1 MKYEAW
7 SSYKGSSALILAAVL
22 LAVAAVLAWLGTRL
36 RGRIGAERP
45 GKLVTSTIVIVF
57 LLSGFSFLMAVK
69 AYVLELKNQL
79 APLFSSAAGHAHP
92 RNPITPITVI
102 CGLASFVGIIML
114 TRKHGAWKALVS
126 AVVGTI
132 AAPFI
137 FELPFDLI
145 VMTRTHPPNPA
156 GVYTPLFFLPLFA
169 VAVSSFAML
178 SFSSAM
184 KVSKYALFCLAG
196 MFLVFAVWAL
206 VGFGYPS
213 TPILIA
219 LNGTSKV
226 LAFAT
231 SVTLFLPSAQRA
243 S

>member
-7 SSYKGSSALILAAVL
+7 HSYEGSSALILAAIL
-22 LAVAAVLAWLGTRL
+22 LALAAILIWLATRL
-36 RGRIGAERP
+36 HGRIGAERP
-45 GKLVTSTIVIVF
+45 GKLVTSAIVIVF
-57 LLSGFSFLMAVK
+57 ILSVLSFLK
-69 AYVLELKNQL
+69 AEGAYLLELKNQL
-79 APLFSSAAGHAHP
+79 GPLFPSATGHVRP

-102 CGLASFVGIIML
+102 CGLASFVGIIVL

-126 AVVGTI
+126 AVVGSI

-184 KVSKYALFCLAG
+184 KLSKQALCCLAG

-206 VGFGYPS
+206 SGFGYPS
-213 TPILIA
+213 TPTLIA

-231 SVTLFLPSAQRA
+231 SVVLFLPSRPEE
-243 S
+243 

>member
-7 SSYKGSSALILAAVL
+7 HSYEGSSALILATIL
-22 LAVAAVLAWLGTRL
+22 LALALVLAWLATRL

-57 LLSGFSFLMAVK
+57 LLSGFSYLMAVK

-79 APLFSSAAGHAHP
+79 APLFPSATGHVHP
-92 RNPITPITVI
+92 RNPITPITLI
-102 CGLASFVGIIML
+102 CGLASFVGVIML

-126 AVVGTI
+126 AVVGSI

-156 GVYTPLFFLPLFA
+156 GVYTPLYFLPLFA

-184 KVSKYALFCLAG
+184 KLSRYTLFSLAG
-196 MFLVFAVWAL
+196 MFFVFAIWAL

-213 TPILIA
+213 TPTLIA

-226 LAFAT
+226 LAFAA
-231 SVTLFLPSAQRA
+231 SVTLFLPLRPEV
-243 S
+243 